1 LGFLPTTFG
10 EGEGEGKLLEQ
21 LTERQKQLEKLTT
34 EKQEDQWKLD
44 KLQANFENRLKY
56 YQQREEE
63 YVKREEEVKKREKL
77 EQELKN
83 LKQQTAQQLA
93 EFDALKAALMRDL
106 QNRCEKVIDLEMS
119 LDESRDQ
126 YNQLLKNSSNKALQ
140 KKVIFLERNLEQL
153 TSVHQQLINQN
164 AAFKLEIQ
172 VAEKKLM
179 ARNERIHNLEILL
192 QDCQEKLQKQAQQHE
207 EENIRLR
214 QQVDSL
220 GVQAQAQTQD
230 KKLRQ
235 GSTVPGM
242 VTPAIVA
249 GSKIAK
255 PIRGGRKTSTTVSI
269 DRVSATVER
278 QSSEIIDTVEDEE
291 DSKTSGGFWDFLSF
305 KKGTAT
311 PPPPS
316 PNTAAPI
323 KPPPSPKTSIPPVI
337 TENSTEKASS

>member
-1 LGFLPTTFG
+1 LD
-10 EGEGEGKLLEQ
+10 KLSS
-21 LTERQKQLEKLTT
+21 

-63 YVKREEEVKKREKL
+63 YIKREEEVKKREKL

-207 EENIRLR
+207 EEIIRMR
-214 QQVDSL
+214 QQADNL
-220 GVQAQAQTQD
+220 GAQTQTQE

-235 GSTVPGM
+235 GSTVPGQ